1 MKKFLITTFFI
12 TLLSLNL
19 FTYNTYA
26 FIIEDDAY
34 TNNTKRDLLVL
45 MLAYKEEIKEIDIS
59 KDNYIYLI
67 LNNNSKILYDD
78 KKEKNRDSKV
88 SNSDVQDTLEE
99 IYPLESI
106 DKVLEGI
113 DPGRSRCYS
122 LLNGLYGGNRKEVEK
137 NLSSIS
143 TLCGNITFN
152 KNARAGEALKKA
164 LNEAKEL
171 ANNKNKI
178 NNFIFPISGGYNYR
192 VIQDTGRLSPH
203 AYAIAIDL
211 NRNNSDYWKWVDKSK
226 GSKRIEEYPKELVKI
241 FEDNGFIWGGK
252 WEHFDILHFE
262 YRPEIILKSKYF
274 GNSSNINEGNWYDGV
289 PINAETEEL
298 INIID
303 SKI

>member
-1 MKKFLITTFFI
+1 MKKFLISTFSI
-12 TLLSLNL
+12 SLLCLNL
-19 FTYNTYA
+19 LAYNTYA
-26 FIIEDDAY
+26 FVIDDDTY
-34 TNNTKRDLLVL
+34 INNTKRDLLVL
-45 MLAYKEEIKEIDIS
+45 MLAYKEEIKEIEIS
-59 KDNYIYLI
+59 EDKYVYLI
-67 LNNNSKILYDD
+67 LNDNRKVLYDD
-78 KKEKNRDSKV
+78 KKEKNREAKV
-88 SNSDVQDTLEE
+88 SNSDLQDTLEE

-106 DKVLEGI
+106 DKVLEGV

-122 LLNGLYGGNRKEVEK
+122 LLNGLYGDNRKEVEK

-152 KNARAGEALKKA
+152 KNARAGESLKKA

-226 GSKRIEEYPKELVKI
+226 GSKRIEEYPKELVKV
-241 FEDNGFIWGGK
+241 FEDNGFVWGGK

-274 GNSSNINEGNWYDGV
+274 GNFSSVNGSKWYDGV
-289 PINAETEEL
+289 PINDETEEL

-303 SKI
+303 NKI

>member
-19 FTYNTYA
+19 LAYNTYG
-26 FIIEDDAY
+26 FIIEDDTY
-34 TNNTKRDLLVL
+34 INNTKRDLLVL
-45 MLAYKEEIKEIDIS
+45 MLAYKEEIKEIEIS

-274 GNSSNINEGNWYDGV
+274 GSSSNINESKWYDGV
-289 PINAETEEL
+289 PINAETEEI

>member
-1 MKKFLITTFFI
+1 MKKFLISTFSI
-12 TLLSLNL
+12 SLLCLNL
-19 FTYNTYA
+19 LAYNTYA
-26 FIIEDDAY
+26 FVIDDDTY
-34 TNNTKRDLLVL
+34 INNTKRDLLVL
-45 MLAYKEEIKEIDIS
+45 MLAYKEEIKEIEIS
-59 KDNYIYLI
+59 EDKYVYLI
-67 LNNNSKILYDD
+67 LNDNRKVLYDD
-78 KKEKNRDSKV
+78 KKEKNREAKV
-88 SNSDVQDTLEE
+88 SNSDLQDTLEE

-106 DKVLEGI
+106 DKVLEGV

-152 KNARAGEALKKA
+152 KNARAGESLKKA

-226 GSKRIEEYPKELVKI
+226 GSKRIEEYPKELVKV
-241 FEDNGFIWGGK
+241 FEDNGFVWGGK

-274 GNSSNINEGNWYDGV
+274 GNFSSVNGSKWYDGV
-289 PINAETEEL
+289 PINDETEEL

-303 SKI
+303 NKI

>member
-19 FTYNTYA
+19 LAYNTYG
-26 FIIEDDAY
+26 FIIEDDTY
-34 TNNTKRDLLVL
+34 INNTKRDLLVL
-45 MLAYKEEIKEIDIS
+45 MLAYKEEIKEIEIS

>member
-12 TLLSLNL
+12 TILSLNL

>member
-1 MKKFLITTFFI
+1 MKKKLGIIFFI
-12 TLLSLNL
+12 FLLCLNLLS
-19 FTYNTYA
+19 YKTYA
-26 FIIEDDAY
+26 DSTNDDIY
-34 TNNTKRDLLVL
+34 INNTKRDLLVL
-45 MLAYKEEIKEIDIS
+45 MLAYKDEIKDIEIS
-59 KDNYIYLI
+59 QDNYIYLI

-78 KKEKNRDSKV
+78 KKEKNRDTKL
-88 SNSDVQDTLEE
+88 SNADVQDTLEE

-122 LLNGLYGGNRKEVEK
+122 LLNGIYGSNRNQIEK
-137 NLSSIS
+137 NLSNVS
-143 TLCGNITFN
+143 TSCGNITFN
-152 KNARAGEALKKA
+152 KSAGAGESLKKA

-171 ANNKNKI
+171 ANNKSKI

-226 GSKRIEEYPKELVKI
+226 GSKRIEDYPKELVKA
-241 FEDNGFIWGGK
+241 FEDNGFVWGGK

-274 GNSSNINEGNWYDGV
+274 GDSLNTNENKWYEGALINT
-289 PINAETEEL
+289 ETEKL
-298 INIID
+298 IDIID

>member
-19 FTYNTYA
+19 LAYNTYG
-26 FIIEDDAY
+26 FIIEDDKY
-34 TNNTKRDLLVL
+34 INNTKRDLLVL
-45 MLAYKEEIKEIDIS
+45 MLAYKEEIKEIEIS

>member
-12 TLLSLNL
+12 ILLSLNL
-19 FTYNTYA
+19 LAYNTYG
-26 FIIEDDAY
+26 FIIEDDTY
-34 TNNTKRDLLVL
+34 INNTKRDLLVL
-45 MLAYKEEIKEIDIS
+45 MLAYKEEIKEIEIS

>member
-19 FTYNTYA
+19 LAYNTYG
-26 FIIEDDAY
+26 FIIEDDTY
-34 TNNTKRDLLVL
+34 INNTKRDLLVL
-45 MLAYKEEIKEIDIS
+45 VLAYKEEIKEIEIS